1 MKYLIREMR
10 EVVVIDNLP
19 CIKKWQESFEVLE
32 EVLSIQSSLKSGFGP
47 DTLVRKNN
55 GEILLLRDED
65 RGKTILNKEDIIKD
79 INSCG
84 VIAGPGQF
92 GKIDPIKLAMNH
104 EYLDYFT
111 MILNKMVSY
120 ERDARIDNLLKKEEQ
135 EWI

>member
-79 INSCG
+79 INSYG
-84 VIAGPGQF
+84 VL
-92 GKIDPIKLAMNH
+92 KRDPIKLAMNH

>member
-1 MKYLIREMR
+1 MR

-79 INSCG
+79 INSYG
-84 VIAGPGQF
+84 VL
-92 GKIDPIKLAMNH
+92 KRDPIKLAMNH

-111 MILNKMVSY
+111 MILNKMISY

>member
-47 DTLVRKNN
+47 DTLVRKND

-79 INSCG
+79 INSYG
-84 VIAGPGQF
+84 VL
-92 GKIDPIKLAMNH
+92 KRDPIKLAMNH

>member
-79 INSCG
+79 INSYG
-84 VIAGPGQF
+84 VL
-92 GKIDPIKLAMNH
+92 KRDPIKLAMNH

-111 MILNKMVSY
+111 MILNKMISY

>member
-1 MKYLIREMR
+1 MR
-10 EVVVIDNLP
+10 EVVVINNLP
-19 CIKKWQESFEVLE
+19 CVKKWQETFEILE
-32 EVLSIQSSLKSGFGP
+32 EGLSIQSSLKAGFEP

-79 INSCG
+79 INSYG
-84 VIAGPGQF
+84 VL
-92 GKIDPIKLAMNH
+92 KRDPIKLAMNH

-120 ERDARIDNLLKKEEQ
+120 ERDARIDSLLNKEEEIQ
-135 EWI
+135 NNWYY

>member
-1 MKYLIREMR
+1 MR

-47 DTLVRKNN
+47 DTLVRKND

-79 INSCG
+79 INSYG
-84 VIAGPGQF
+84 VL
-92 GKIDPIKLAMNH
+92 KRDPIKLAMNH